1 MGESRTFA
9 AKFRAADQSPERCHS
24 HPAPPLRGSRI
35 GAADP
40 RGVRRDVIEA
50 TDSLVQPPS
59 LALPLKW
66 GGESERPGSRTPR
79 EAALAAARAF
89 REAGIETPELDAR
102 LLLCHAAGLSH
113 EGFVAGL
120 DDALAPDVAARF
132 GAFVERRL
140 AGEPV
145 SRIIGL
151 REFYGRPFRI
161 DASTLDPRPDTE
173 TLIEAAL
180 ALVDREGLSG
190 MPLKILDLGTGSGC
204 ILITLLAELP
214 AASGVGIDLSLQP
227 LECARA
233 NAQTLGVAD
242 RASFL
247 ISDWLEGVSGAFDLV
262 VANPPYPSAADMAG
276 LATEVRDHDPR
287 AALDGG
293 PDGLS
298 AYRRI
303 APRLRKVL
311 RPGGVALF
319 EIGPGQADA
328 VQHLLVEAG
337 LAAEGGQCLWRDLA
351 GRPRVVGARA

>member
-1 MGESRTFA
+1 MG
-9 AKFRAADQSPERCHS
+9 KFGTLGLS
-24 HPAPPLRGSRI
+24 LRK
-35 GAADP
+35 AHA
-40 RGVRRDVIEA
+40 
-50 TDSLVQPPS
+50 
-59 LALPLKW
+59 
-66 GGESERPGSRTPR
+66 
-79 EAALAAARAF
+79 AAARLL
-89 REAGIETPELDAR
+89 REGKVETPELDAR
-102 LLLCHAAGLSH
+102 LLLCHATGLSH
-113 EGFVAGL
+113 ENYVAGREHTL
-120 DDALAPDVAARF
+120 EPDAVARF
-132 GAFVERRL
+132 GAYVERRL

-180 ALVDREGLSG
+180 ALVDRQSLRG
-190 MPLKILDLGTGSGC
+190 MPLKLLDLGTGSGC
-204 ILITLLAELP
+204 ILTTLLAELP
-214 AASGVGIDLSLQP
+214 AASGVGIDLSP
-227 LECARA
+227 PALECARA
-233 NAQTLGVAD
+233 NAQALGVTD

-262 VANPPYPSAADMAG
+262 VANPPYLSAADMAG
-276 LATEVRDHDPR
+276 LATEVRDHAPR